1 MRMTA
6 PFMAQA
12 INEACAIKISTGITV
27 SLSASHLPVHPAT
40 NHLQD
45 PNDPRS
51 SMDSQ
56 DKFKSMGT
64 IIQIPRRNHPKR
76 EVKLVIAQGEASGTT
91 LMGFQTKTT
100 TTIVATITKDNLR
113 LKIICK
119 TPMIM
124 SITYLRDLYSSKS

>member
-12 INEACAIKISTGITV
+12 INGACAIKISMGIT
-27 SLSASHLPVHPAT
+27 LNPSAPHLPVHPAT

-45 PNDPRS
+45 PNDPHS

-76 EVKLVIAQGEASGTT
+76 EAKLATPQGEASGTLT
-91 LMGFQTKTT
+91 GIQTKTT
-100 TTIVATITKDNLR
+100 TTIMGIIIRGNLQS
-113 LKIICK
+113 KIIYK
-119 TPMIM
+119 TLMIM
-124 SITYLRDLYSSKS
+124 SITYLKDPYSSKS